1 MLQLLQSTN
10 EPVFAALGV
19 NVSDSKTH
27 RKNDETPQWNVDFQL
42 EEQNGS
48 IEREEATDLVGS
60 PYEKVKFSFGICAV
74 IIHSTFQILPQ
85 ISTITR
91 TVKLTNFCL
100 KLNRNTGIMRHDNV
114 PLL

>member
-19 NVSDSKTH
+19 NVSDSKSH

-85 ISTITR
+85 KKYNNPCCKVNKFLFKWKYWDI
-91 TVKLTNFCL
+91 
-100 KLNRNTGIMRHDNV
+100 IMRA
-114 PLL
+114 